1 MNWIQVMQK
10 SEELI
15 GTFRSAQN
23 KIKDI
28 QTEMLESLSEL
39 KKINQAAQERS
50 TDIDK
55 TIVEL
60 QTEKAEIQKQI
71 KINSERISE
80 FEKPLLAEE

>member
-28 QTEMLESLSEL
+28 QTEMLESLSAL
-39 KKINQAAQERS
+39 RSINQAAQERS
-50 TDIDK
+50 SEIEK
-55 TIVEL
+55 KIVEL
-60 QTEKAEIQKQI
+60 QSEKAEIQKQI
-71 KINSERISE
+71 QINLERIDE